1 MKLMTLGKR
10 KAAES
15 IPQVQMMEVD
25 QPELGLDDLMQIG
38 QSEEEPVKK
47 RKEKRLRKKK
57 ITELTVPL

>member
-1 MKLMTLGKR
+1 
-10 KAAES
+10 
-15 IPQVQMMEVD
+15 
-25 QPELGLDDLMQIG
+25 MQIG